1 MTSQEG
7 HPAYIAT
14 PDPSL
19 VGSVPGVGKKCGLE
33 RRMSETQNSPH
44 SLVEE
49 VARTCEV
56 TSSDAGSS
64 TRKGSDSSINGMSGM
79 HTLISGD
86 DSFVSLHA
94 FSTKSLRIASKGE
107 KDKKSAVSQYDQPAL
122 IAKSISQRN
131 RPSATGWI
139 GAELLEADGISSY
152 EEGRT
157 RAQTSWVPSGG
168 LGDGTPAPT
177 TIIEPESSGP
187 LPWLGL
193 DPGVL
198 EGYNNGRRDF
208 RSTEALT
215 GLGLDPGISQAFIAS
230 AWFSGSSGPLS
241 WLSLD
246 PGIYYLSLFPG
257 ISQAFI
263 ASAWLSGSSG
273 PLSWLSL
280 DPGIY
285 YLSL

>member
-1 MTSQEG
+1 
-7 HPAYIAT
+7 
-14 PDPSL
+14 
-19 VGSVPGVGKKCGLE
+19 
-33 RRMSETQNSPH
+33 MSEIQDSPH
-44 SLVEE
+44 YLTEG
-49 VARTCEV
+49 VARTGVV
-56 TSSDAGSS
+56 TSSDSGSL
-64 TRKGSDSSINGMSGM
+64 TRKGSESSFNGMNGI
-79 HTLISGD
+79 HPLFSGD
-86 DSFVSLHA
+86 DSFDPLHA

-107 KDKKSAVSQYDQPAL
+107 KGKKSTVSQHDQPAL
-122 IAKSISQRN
+122 IAESVSQQGN
-131 RPSATGWI
+131 RPLATGRT
-139 GAELLEADGISSY
+139 GAELLKVDGINSY
-152 EEGRT
+152 AEGRT

-215 GLGLDPGISQAFIAS
+215 GLGLA
-230 AWFSGSSGPLS
+230 
-241 WLSLD
+241 
-246 PGIYYLSLFPG
+246 PG

-285 YLSL
+285 YLSI